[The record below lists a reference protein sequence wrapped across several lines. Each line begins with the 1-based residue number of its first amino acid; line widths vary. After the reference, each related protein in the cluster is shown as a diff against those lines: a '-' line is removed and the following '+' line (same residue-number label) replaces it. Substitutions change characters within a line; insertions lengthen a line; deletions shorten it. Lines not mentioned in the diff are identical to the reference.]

1 MDCRVKG
8 VCLAF
13 LGCSITC
20 AFRQVVLVSVNVPS
34 PITHM
39 YVHMHIYIY
48 TRKCM
53 CIRVFFV
60 CLHLYLLAC
69 CICLIDICD
78 IWEAATGRTQRCA
91 WFSAR
96 FSLRISVS
104 SCVQLG
110 V

>member
-39 YVHMHIYIY
+39 YVHMHIYIHVNV
-48 TRKCM
+48 C
-53 CIRVFFV
+53 VFECFLFV
-60 CLHLYLLAC
+60 SIFTYSLAVFALL
-69 CICLIDICD
+69 DICD